1 MRRSGPLRLVIRG
14 LANVLSA
21 FGEADVFALR
31 FASLTSIGALLL
43 IAACDKDPNVTP
55 ITFQVTC
62 PTGTLDVNAPILL
75 TFSAP
80 VSASSVSLAS
90 IVVTD
95 STGLPVPGSLNL
107 ANSTTVRFVPSQPL
121 PFGAHLRL
129 RVQNILAEQDNTPLS
144 VTVCAL
150 TTQPPPLQPAWT
162 VLPQPTGA
170 SLLGASLVTTD
181 TGYVASSLVPIFKG
195 TAAGLNP
202 VFNLPYFSQA
212 FDVSFSTTQHGFA
225 AHFNTRT
232 LRGVINETLNG
243 GLTWDTLF
251 STGTTI
257 QRVFTN
263 RIKTAS
269 DTLFLVAGGGRSNLA
284 VFHKYTPASRTFAS
298 QSVSGTGAVADIDFA
313 ATDTV
318 NGVAAT
324 NGAVAA
330 NTLGRVF
337 TSANGGASCAELT
350 GVAAP
355 ANVVTYFGAARRASG
370 DLFITGGNGYAIRI
384 HPSGAVD
391 TLLKGAVSSLDSTR
405 FSALIYTD
413 VEFAPDNDQKGWLI
427 GARQT
432 GVVSGI
438 PQFEG
443 LIFQT
448 TDGGA
453 TWVRQGVRGAPHAG
467 ETFPRLNRISI
478 FDQSHVWIVG
488 DGGTVLQYQP

>member
-1 MRRSGPLRLVIRG
+1 VP
-14 LANVLSA
+14 
-21 FGEADVFALR
+21 ALR
-31 FASLTSIGALLL
+31 FAGLTGVTLLTL
-43 IAACDKDPNVTP
+43 LAACDKDPNVAP
-55 ITFQVTC
+55 LVFQVTC

-75 TFSAP
+75 NFSQA
-80 VSASSVSLAS
+80 VNSSSVSLAS

-95 STGLPVPGSLNL
+95 STGLPVPGSVNL
-107 ANSTTVRFVPSQPL
+107 SNGTTVQFVPSAPL

-129 RVQNILAEQDNTPLS
+129 RVQNVLAENDNTPLPL
-144 VTVCAL
+144 TVCAL
-150 TTQPPPLQPAWT
+150 TTQAPSLQPAWS

-170 SLLGASLVTTD
+170 SLLGASLITVD
-181 TGYVASSLVPIFKG
+181 TGYVASSLVPIFRG
-195 TAAGLNP
+195 TATGFDP
-202 VFNLPYFSQA
+202 VFNLPYYSQA
-212 FDVSFSTTQHGFA
+212 FDVSFATTQHGFA
-225 AHFNTRT
+225 SHFNTRT

-243 GLTWDTLF
+243 GQTWDTLF

-257 QRVFTN
+257 QRLFTN
-263 RIKTAS
+263 RIKAAS

-284 VFHKYTPASRTFAS
+284 VFHKYTPAARSFAS
-298 QSVSGTGAVADIDFA
+298 TQFTGTGAVADIDFA

-330 NTLGRVF
+330 NTVGRVF
-337 TSANGGASCAELT
+337 TSANGGATWAELA
-350 GVAAP
+350 GFGAP
-355 ANVVTYFGAARRASG
+355 TRVVTYFGAARRASG

-391 TLLKGAVSSLDSTR
+391 TLVKGAVSSIDSTR
-405 FSALIYTD
+405 FAALIYTD

-432 GVVSGI
+432 GVVNGV
-438 PQFEG
+438 PKFEG

-448 TDGGA
+448 TDGGG
-453 TWVRQGVRGAPHAG
+453 TWVRQGVRGAPNVG

-478 FDQSHVWIVG
+478 FDQNHVWIVG